1 MIYRKIIFILFTLI
15 ALMGTTTLA
24 HSSSLNDNYSTLL
37 TKVKN
42 GNTNIDF
49 KAFRIAYTQTP
60 LYNPYKVDDSTQIIR
75 AINEKDYP
83 QMLKY
88 ADIILEK
95 NFTDLDAHYASM
107 IAYEKLGDQKR
118 FNFHRTVLF
127 KLLDSIIKSGD
138 GKTPETALQVI
149 TIREEYMV
157 MMILQLRQKS
167 QAIKQIGDKSYD
179 VFEVFDVKNNQPSS
193 VYFDISIPYSWL
205 NKNLQNK

>member
-149 TIREEYMV
+149 TIREEYMA
-157 MMILQLRQKS
+157 MMILQLKQNSRTS
-167 QAIKQIGDKSYD
+167 KQIGEKSYD
-179 VFEVFDVKNNQPSS
+179 VSEVFDAKNNQTYTL
-193 VYFDISIPYSWL
+193 YFDISIPFSWL
-205 NKNLQNK
+205 KEKLKNK